1 MLGPGET
8 MRVLITGGSGYIG
21 SHLAARLQADGR
33 IVRVLDPRP
42 VPPEIVEVPRQRV
55 LLGSAAT
62 PSIAARAVRG
72 TDAVVHLGWAF
83 DGGAVGEVVCANLLG
98 TVNLLEAGLREGVR
112 RFVFVSTAV
121 VYGPT
126 GDRKATEE
134 DPPQPRR
141 STIGGP
147 FYAATKRACEE
158 YCAKYRLRGLPVTVL
173 RLHGVFSADRLG
185 PFEGMIDAARRGA
198 ALRPIAGAGGEY
210 VHLEDTMDV
219 LALCL
224 ADPRAEGETFNVA
237 GAHTYS
243 EVELAKRIAERVGGC
258 DVRPI
263 DDPTQAMVSVRI
275 DKLRRTLGYSPRRG
289 DFLPP
294 MIEERL
300 HSRT

>member
-1 MLGPGET
+1 

-21 SHLAARLQADGR
+21 SHLAARLQADGQ

-42 VPPEIVEVPRQRV
+42 VPPAIVEVLPYRV
-55 LLGSAAT
+55 HLGSAAT

-83 DGGAVGEVVCANLLG
+83 DGGAAGKVVCANLLS
-98 TVNLLEAGLREGVR
+98 TVNLLEAGLREGIR

-126 GDRKATEE
+126 GDRKATER
-134 DPPQPRR
+134 DAPQPRR

-147 FYAATKRACEE
+147 FYAATKLACEE
-158 YCAKYRLRGLPVTVL
+158 YCARYRAQGLPATVL
-173 RLHGVFSADRLG
+173 RLHAVFSPDRLG
-185 PFEGMIDAARRGA
+185 PFEGMIGAARRGDP
-198 ALRPIAGAGGEY
+198 LRPIAEAGGEY
-210 VHLEDTMDV
+210 VHLEDTLDV
-219 LALCL
+219 LAICL

-237 GAHTYS
+237 GTHTYS
-243 EVELAKRIAERVGGC
+243 DVGLAELIAEQVGGC

-263 DDPTQAMVSVRI
+263 DDPTQAMVSVGIER
-275 DKLRRTLGYSPRRG
+275 LRRTLGYTPRRG
-289 DFLPP
+289 DFLRP

-300 HSRT
+300 ATSDE